1 MTAIR
6 DATEDDLP
14 RIVAITNDA
23 ILRTTANWNYGPVT
37 LEQRRAFL
45 LGRQQRGFPVLVADV
60 DGAVTGFASYG
71 DFRPFDGYKLTVEHA
86 IYVDPAAHGRGI
98 GKALLG
104 ELIDRAGRAGLHVMI
119 GAIDAGNAVSIA
131 LYRRFGFVETGRMP
145 EVGRKFDR
153 WLDLV
158 LMQKM
163 LEETP

>member
-45 LGRQQRGFPVLVADV
+45 LGRQQRGFPVLVAEV

-71 DFRPFDGYKLTVEHA
+71 DSV
-86 IYVDPAAHGRGI
+86 AHGRGI

-131 LYRRFGFVETGRMP
+131 LHRRFGFVETGRMP

-158 LMQKM
+158 LM
-163 LEETP
+163 